1 MECANLKNLSSRAA
15 ALTFA
20 TIALTSAS
28 AQTVKPKMATDIP
41 PEITTPD
48 TVETRI
54 GTLKFFDGMPDKDTV
69 EKCYDNLDFQRG
81 VEVFLNTMPGA
92 SLYAMR
98 EGLRS
103 VGVDNQTVTLFE
115 TLMDSK
121 SLFLTP
127 NTETVYLI
135 GWLDL
140 KDGPIVVETPPN
152 ILGFVDDF
160 WFRYVI
166 DMGNAGPDKGK
177 GGKFL
182 FLPGEREQRI
192 RRTVSHQKRSQ
203 QRIFICFKSR
213 SGALCDRRQVF
224 TNEF

>member
-1 MECANLKNLSSRAA
+1 MKHANLKNLRLPAA
-15 ALTFA
+15 VLTFA
-20 TIALTSAS
+20 TIALTSAT
-28 AQTVKPKMATDIP
+28 AQTAKPKMATDIP

-54 GTLKFFDGMPDKDTV
+54 GTLKFFDGLPDKDTV

-98 EGLRS
+98 EELHS

-127 NTETVYLI
+127 NTDDIQCLRASV
-135 GWLDL
+135 LDAARCRAVFRVNTRP
-140 KDGPIVVETPPN
+140 GPQLYPKLTTDPMEPKTTWNP
-152 ILGFVDDF
+152 
-160 WFRYVI
+160 
-166 DMGNAGPDKGK
+166 
-177 GGKFL
+177 
-182 FLPGEREQRI
+182 
-192 RRTVSHQKRSQ
+192 
-203 QRIFICFKSR
+203 
-213 SGALCDRRQVF
+213 
-224 TNEF
+224 